1 MEIIEGGVTAAKG
14 FKAAGMAAGIKY
26 KNGKKDMAMVFSEK
40 PCVTA
45 GTFTL
50 NRVFAAPVKWD
61 KSIVYSEEGAHAIV
75 VNSGVANAC
84 TGTEG
89 DEACALEAKTAG
101 EVLGVPA
108 KSVLLGST
116 GVIGMQ
122 LPMDRMCAG
131 IKALPELLDST
142 KEAGTLAAEA
152 IMTTDTRNKQV
163 ACTVEIGGKTV
174 TVGGMCKGA
183 GMIHPHMATMLC
195 FITSDAVID
204 KRALQKMTSDIV
216 EDSFNMISVDGDTS
230 TNDTVL
236 VLANGEAG
244 NEKITEGCKDYDT
257 FYEALSYVLTELSKM
272 IAGEYDSNQAY
283 KAFNDQLKDEK
294 SASDDVV
301 LKVQNTYSNY
311 FHADGGNE
319 AYSVMANTL
328 RGIYGTDVLIAAG
341 NSFTGNVLQ
350 ADYTKKMAGSMIMP
364 NSLSSYKCEI
374 TGAKLKEILKAFVE
388 GCEGGFIPFNRG
400 SLPVVSGIS
409 MEVKE
414 NGNGYT
420 LTSIKK
426 DGKTIKDDDTFTV
439 MCLAIKKHMEPF
451 LSLEGDLFE
460 GGDTLVKDTWIN
472 YVLGDDAVLA
482 KPEPYITLR

>member
-195 FITSDAVID
+195 FITSDVVID
-204 KRALQKMTSDIV
+204 KKELQKMTSDIV
-216 EDSFNMISVDGDTS
+216 EYSFNMISVD
-230 TNDTVL
+230 
-236 VLANGEAG
+236 
-244 NEKITEGCKDYDT
+244 
-257 FYEALSYVLTELSKM
+257 
-272 IAGEYDSNQAY
+272 
-283 KAFNDQLKDEK
+283 
-294 SASDDVV
+294 
-301 LKVQNTYSNY
+301 
-311 FHADGGNE
+311 
-319 AYSVMANTL
+319 
-328 RGIYGTDVLIAAG
+328 
-341 NSFTGNVLQ
+341 
-350 ADYTKKMAGSMIMP
+350 
-364 NSLSSYKCEI
+364 
-374 TGAKLKEILKAFVE
+374 
-388 GCEGGFIPFNRG
+388 
-400 SLPVVSGIS
+400 
-409 MEVKE
+409 
-414 NGNGYT
+414 
-420 LTSIKK
+420 
-426 DGKTIKDDDTFTV
+426 
-439 MCLAIKKHMEPF
+439 
-451 LSLEGDLFE
+451 
-460 GGDTLVKDTWIN
+460 
-472 YVLGDDAVLA
+472 
-482 KPEPYITLR
+482 